1 MSNFADLVRAQR
13 QSGAGV
19 LGSLGA
25 AYNQQMLEKLDPRNK
40 LFSRKGTLVA
50 LFPGLK
56 GYQASAKTSSIK
68 GGSIGSTSFGS
79 VETITRLDS
88 IAKDSKISAKNSMVL
103 PMMAR
108 DFNLVR
114 QNIAKLV
121 KLQGGTAANR
131 ADMFFKRSGE
141 RESLYESKFGKLGSG
156 GKKSGSI
163 PSNKSGGGGG
173 ILSLLGGLFS
183 GVGNVAGGLLGG
195 IGSLGAGL
203 LGGLGS
209 LAGGIG
215 SVVGSVVS
223 GLSSVIGGVAGGI
236 FSGLGSIFGAMGF
249 LGILAAAATGFI
261 LYQLTKSIDF
271 EKLGKE
277 FDVGG
282 TWSTMTQALEKL
294 TEKFTKGADELTG
307 GAFSDTMFAIRKG
320 FRDIVVTTVATIKT
334 GMEIMSNVFIGAVKD
349 SIGITKNFYD
359 DHESDIL
366 AGVAAIGAMTV
377 LGGIGLIGGGAGGA
391 ALGVGAGMI
400 TGGLLGT
407 LIDAYKSMRPGSS
420 DNIQKL
426 EEQLSGYQGRKA
438 KLERDKKESKYDWQR
453 NNVDEMLRA
462 NEDNIKATQ
471 AKIDA
476 VKKVK
481 EGRTGNLQKALED
494 MMNPGK
500 VYDRV
505 KSEVDALTPSVI
517 RKGSALS
524 GENIRDVIGQAEGGK
539 TGYNAVFGD
548 QGKLSADVQKFFG
561 GKNISEVTIGEA
573 IKYGRSRADGQ
584 TAVGKFQFVA
594 KTLED
599 PNLLK
604 RAGLTLDDPFN
615 ASNQNKLYNAFH
627 NQNMEYLQKNGF
639 EASAE
644 NMYLA
649 HYLGARGAV
658 AFLNANPNASA
669 ASVYKQLYPK
679 ANMDVVLKNNKPLQG
694 SVADTISYTSG
705 MFSKYRSDTSL
716 ADSSINSLTPRQN
729 AGTLLNTGSAEMERA
744 KFAAVSGTNVIN
756 SFNNTN
762 VAGKEKESTA
772 PPVSSPFNEE
782 MFFREQMKSMLFQ

>member
-1 MSNFADLVRAQR
+1 MSKFADLVRAQR
-13 QSGAGV
+13 QSGLGV
-19 LGSLGA
+19 LGSLGS

-40 LFSRKGTLVA
+40 LFSRKGTLTA

-56 GYQASAKTSSIK
+56 GYQASARSSSMK
-68 GGSIGSTSFGS
+68 NGSIGAPSLGS
-79 VETITRLDS
+79 VDVISRLES
-88 IAKDSKISAKNSMVL
+88 ISKDSKLSAKNSMVL

-108 DFNLVR
+108 DMNLTR

-121 KLQGGTAANR
+121 KLQGGTAATK
-131 ADMFFKRSGE
+131 ADMFFKRSAE
-141 RESLYESKFGKLGSG
+141 RESLYESKFGKMGGAGG
-156 GKKSGSI
+156 GKGGGLT
-163 PSNKSGGGGG
+163 PNKSGGGGG
-173 ILSLLGGLFS
+173 ILSILGSMLGG
-183 GVGNVAGGLLGG
+183 VGSAAG
-195 IGSLGAGL
+195 GL

-209 LAGGIG
+209 LAGGAIG
-215 SVVGSVVS
+215 GVASVVGSVVS
-223 GLSSVIGGVAGGI
+223 GLSSMIGGVAGGI
-236 FSGLGSIFGAMGF
+236 FSGLGSIFGSMGF

-261 LYQLTKSIDF
+261 LYQLTKSINF

-282 TWSTMTQALEKL
+282 TWNSMTQALERL
-294 TEKFTKGADELTG
+294 TEKFTKGADEITG

-334 GMEIMSNVFIGAVKD
+334 GMEIMSNVFMGAVKD
-349 SIGITKNFYD
+349 SIGFTKNFYD

-377 LGGIGLIGGGAGGA
+377 LGGIGLLGGGVGGA
-391 ALGVGAGMI
+391 ALGIGAGAVG
-400 TGGLLGT
+400 GGLLGV
-407 LIDAYKSMRPGSS
+407 LIDAYKSVRPGSS

-453 NNVDEMLRA
+453 NNVDDMLRA

-471 AKIDA
+471 SKLDA
-476 VKKVK
+476 VKKVR
-481 EGRTGNLQKALED
+481 EGRTGNLQRALDD

-505 KSEVDALTPSVI
+505 KSEVDAATPSVI
-517 RKGSALS
+517 RKGAPLS

-539 TGYNAVFGD
+539 TGYNSVFGD
-548 QGKLSADVQKFFG
+548 KGVLSADVQKFFS
-561 GKNISEVTIGEA
+561 GKNISEVSIGEA
-573 IKYGRSRADGQ
+573 INYGRSRADGQ

-604 RAGLTLDDPFN
+604 RAGLTLQDPFN
-615 ASNQNKLYNAFH
+615 STNQNKLYNAFH

-639 EASAE
+639 EANAE

-658 AFLNANPNASA
+658 AFLSANPDASA

-679 ANMDVVLKNNKPLQG
+679 SDIDKVLKNNKPLQG
-694 SVADTISYTSG
+694 TVSDTIAYTTG
-705 MFSKYRSDTSL
+705 IFSKYRPNSSL
-716 ADSSINSLTPRQN
+716 ADSSIISLPPRQN
-729 AGTLLNTGSAEMERA
+729 AGTLLNTH
-744 KFAAVSGTNVIN
+744 SGTLEKAKATIISN

-762 VAGKEKESTA
+762 VASENQNKSTT
-772 PPVSSPFNEE
+772 PPNVSSPFDEK
-782 MFFREQMKSMLFQ
+782 MFFQSMVNQLFI